1 MSDLT
6 KEIHNHFDGT
16 TKTQYLFRTV
26 KKVLGIPVSAYIT
39 KDLYLCVCSSAKRDI
54 TLITKKLEDN
64 DRLSEQIYE
73 TLKNVKYNKKYDT
86 FYDTSKD
93 EMETTVFRDEF
104 LEIIINYADIVFAN
118 ESEIKSLFETNEL
131 ENAVKECQNTG
142 KIFAVTLGE
151 NGAKIIKNN

>member
-54 TLITKKLEDN
+54 TLLTKKLEDN
-64 DRLSEQIYE
+64 DKLSEQIYE
-73 TLKNVKYNKKYDT
+73 TLKGIKYNKKYDT

-93 EMETTVFRDEF
+93 EMETAVFRDEF
-104 LEIIINYADIVFAN
+104 LDLETCAVCREDTSSRTPCEHPLCVLCENML
-118 ESEIKSLFETNEL
+118 KSSTCPICREPLFDE
-131 ENAVKECQNTG
+131 V
-142 KIFAVTLGE
+142 V
-151 NGAKIIKNN
+151 

>member
-26 KKVLGIPVSAYIT
+26 KKVLGIPVSAYLT

-93 EMETTVFRDEF
+93 EMETAVFRDEF
-104 LEIIINYADIVFAN
+104 LDLETCSVCREDTSSRTPCEHPLCILCENML
-118 ESEIKSLFETNEL
+118 KSSTCPICREPLYVDE
-131 ENAVKECQNTG
+131 V
-142 KIFAVTLGE
+142 V
-151 NGAKIIKNN
+151 